1 MSANT
6 DDPAA
11 LLPPSMLTSKPRSAD
26 VASSEPGIARGR
38 ASEMRVAPR
47 HLPPSRF
54 ARELG
59 LVIALWQRD
68 MIHLVRE
75 KSRWIGIIAQPLIF
89 WALLGTG
96 LGGLGSPVEETS
108 YLGWFFPGILAM
120 VVLFTAVFATMSVI
134 DDRQHGFLQQV
145 MVVPSTRAALVVG
158 KLAGVVTTAALQVL
172 LCLPFAPLAGISLVA
187 INPVVLALALILG
200 CAAIA
205 SLNFVLAWL
214 VDSTAAYHGI
224 MAIFLLPAWV
234 LSGAMFPVGE
244 GAPMWMQVLAAVNPM
259 AYLVDALRHALGGG
273 LAVGTHSSVTA
284 SLAVLAGLTLAGV
297 SLAAWIVARR
307 TQRGVG

>member
-1 MSANT
+1 MSPNST
-6 DDPAA
+6 DSSAVLDTA
-11 LLPPSMLTSKPRSAD
+11 LAEPVAVVGTSLAGEAR
-26 VASSEPGIARGR
+26 ARGH
-38 ASEMRVAPR
+38 AG
-47 HLPPSRF
+47 PSREGERVSPSRLS
-54 ARELG
+54 RELG
-59 LVIALWQRD
+59 LISALWQRD
-68 MIHLVRE
+68 MLHLVRE
-75 KSRWIGIIAQPLIF
+75 KSRWIGIVAQPLIF

-96 LGGLGSPVEETS
+96 LGGLGTPAAGTT

-145 MVVPSTRAALVVG
+145 MVVPTSRAALVIG
-158 KLAGVVTTAALQVL
+158 KLAGVVTTAVLQVL
-172 LCLPFAPLAGISLVA
+172 LCLPFAPLAGISLLA
-187 INPVVLALALILG
+187 IDPLALAAALVLG

-244 GAPMWMQVLAAVNPM
+244 GAPFWMQVLATVNPM

-273 LAVGTHSSVTA
+273 LAVGTHT
-284 SLAVLAGLTLAGV
+284 SLATSLGMLTVLTVAGV
-297 SLAAWIVARR
+297 ALASRVVARR

>member
-1 MSANT
+1 MSPNST
-6 DDPAA
+6 DSSAVLDTA
-11 LLPPSMLTSKPRSAD
+11 LAEPMAVVGTSLAGEPRT
-26 VASSEPGIARGR
+26 RGR
-38 ASEMRVAPR
+38 AGPTHEQERAT
-47 HLPPSRF
+47 PSRL

-59 LVIALWQRD
+59 LIGALWQRD
-68 MIHLVRE
+68 MLHLVRE
-75 KSRWIGIIAQPLIF
+75 KSRWIGIVAQPLIF

-96 LGGLGSPVEETS
+96 LGGMGTPAAGTT

-145 MVVPSTRAALVVG
+145 MVVPTSRTSLVVG
-158 KLAGVVTTAALQVL
+158 KLAGVVTTAVLQVS
-172 LCLPFAPLAGISLVA
+172 LCLPFAPLAGISLLA
-187 INPVVLALALILG
+187 IDPLALAAALVLG

-244 GAPMWMQVLAAVNPM
+244 GAPLWMQVLATVNPM

-273 LAVGTHSSVTA
+273 LAVGTHM
-284 SLAVLAGLTLAGV
+284 SLATSLGMLTLLTIAGV
-297 SLAAWIVARR
+297 ALASRVVARR